1 MNKLESFK
9 AVFNA
14 LDEIA
19 KTLCLLCGGHKVDRD
34 KVVSAYQHAEELRQH
49 AYNKVKEFDV

>member
-14 LDEIA
+14 LDEISRV
-19 KTLCLLCGGHKVDRD
+19 LCLLTSGEKVDRD
-34 KVVSAYQHAEELRQH
+34 KVVSAYRHAEELRQH